1 MLEKYQCINFYF
13 FMTDILEVPTDEMQA
28 NLYLTYFCCTETSL
42 MQTEARYETILNKF
56 QYHLD
61 TSFLAVRLL

>member
-1 MLEKYQCINFYF
+1 MA
-13 FMTDILEVPTDEMQA
+13 DILEVPTDEMQA

-56 QYHLD
+56 QINLNTVD
-61 TSFLAVRLL
+61 PFSSCLNELLNKIHIFTP